1 MDSSAVSWVT
11 ALFAMISALALQVEG
26 IDTVSAIY
34 GETITVPCNDNKQ
47 LPEGVV
53 FVKWKYEQKD
63 GTSQSLLTKSIV
75 KDRADFDAS
84 PEYVGRLDIGK
95 QNELLVYNATL
106 QDQRRFNCMVATTS
120 DVIEHLVNVKVYKKP
135 SKPEI
140 TESPKYLDVGKLQMI
155 GKCISKDGNPQ
166 GNTTW
171 YRNGALL
178 ESDGKTVDISDTA
191 MQAPVTGL
199 ITTTSVL
206 RYAAQ
211 KTDVRANFTCNV
223 QHFLDKDQESGPVTF
238 PIYYPSEKVKIEVL
252 TPSPIRE
259 GDSVTLKCSGDG
271 SPPPASFTF
280 FLKDKKE
287 NVENSNNYTIESV
300 SRNMT
305 GDYSC
310 SLLNDENLKDT
321 ATITVHY
328 LDMILTPVGSVTKE
342 VGQSVN
348 VTLSKA
354 SSADLAVTWKKDNVK
369 IDAPTLQKLAYRDA
383 GNYECEVTAAAVKGL
398 KKTSSFQLIVEG
410 KPHIKNLIKKPGQDG
425 KTKTLSCIVEGS
437 PKPTVH
443 WNVNASTVNESP
455 YVNGQFTHTIT
466 MIPQGNDTVYCTVS
480 NKLGQDQYTV
490 NVSTFH
496 TPSSKSDESEDSRET
511 NDQTKLIVGVVVGL
525 IVAALVAGLIYW
537 IYMKKSKQGSWKT
550 GEKDRGSH
558 EENKKLEENN
568 HKSEA

>member
-1 MDSSAVSWVT
+1 MIHCSVFLQFHLSAVSLISNKEFQDRYLFVLVT
-11 ALFAMISALALQVEG
+11 LSFLRYDTACLFWSSKAVLFTPM
-26 IDTVSAIY
+26 
-34 GETITVPCNDNKQ
+34 
-47 LPEGVV
+47 
-53 FVKWKYEQKD
+53 EQKD

-178 ESDGKTVDISDTA
+178 ESDGKTVEITDTA

-206 RYAAQ
+206 RYMAQ

-280 FLKDKKE
+280 FLKASSLCNPLQLCASDITMSDKKE

-300 SRNMT
+300 SRNLT

-321 ATITVHY
+321 ATITVHC
-328 LDMILTPVGSVTKE
+328 SVTKE

-410 KPHIKNLIKKPGQDG
+410 KPHIKNLIKKLGQDG

-437 PKPTVH
+437 PKPTVQ
-443 WNVNASTVNESP
+443 WNVNASTVN
-455 YVNGQFTHTIT
+455 
-466 MIPQGNDTVYCTVS
+466 
-480 NKLGQDQYTV
+480 
-490 NVSTFH
+490 
-496 TPSSKSDESEDSRET
+496 SRET

-525 IVAALVAGLIYW
+525 LVAALVAGLIYW

>member
-1 MDSSAVSWVT
+1 M
-11 ALFAMISALALQVEG
+11 FQER
-26 IDTVSAIY
+26 
-34 GETITVPCNDNKQ
+34 
-47 LPEGVV
+47 
-53 FVKWKYEQKD
+53 KD
-63 GTSQSLLTKSIV
+63 GTSQSLLTKSVV

-84 PEYVGRLDIGK
+84 PEYVGRLDIDK

-106 QDQRRFNCMVATTS
+106 QDQRRFNCMIATSS

-178 ESDGKTVDISDTA
+178 ESDGKTVEITDTA

-211 KTDVRANFTCNV
+211 KTDVRANFTCKV
-223 QHFLDKDQESGPVTF
+223 QHFLDKDQESVPVTF
-238 PIYYPSEKVKIEVL
+238 PIYYPSEKVTIEVL

-259 GDSVTLKCSGDG
+259 GDGVTLKCSGDG

-280 FLKDKKE
+280 FLKASSLFNPLQLCAPDITGKKE

-310 SLLNDENLKDT
+310 SLLNDDKLKDT
-321 ATITVHY
+321 AAITVH
-328 LDMILTPVGSVTKE
+328 
-342 VGQSVN
+342 
-348 VTLSKA
+348 
-354 SSADLAVTWKKDNVK
+354 WK
-369 IDAPTLQKLAYRDA
+369 PR
-383 GNYECEVTAAAVKGL
+383 
-398 KKTSSFQLIVEG
+398 
-410 KPHIKNLIKKPGQDG
+410 IKNLIKKLGQDG

-437 PKPTVH
+437 PKPTVQ

-466 MIPQGNDTVYCTVS
+466 MIPQGNDTVYCTAS
-480 NKLGQDQYTV
+480 NKLGQDLYAV
-490 NVSTFH
+490 NISTC
-496 TPSSKSDESEDSRET
+496 E
-511 NDQTKLIVGVVVGL
+511 
-525 IVAALVAGLIYW
+525 
-537 IYMKKSKQGSWKT
+537 
-550 GEKDRGSH
+550 
-558 EENKKLEENN
+558 
-568 HKSEA
+568 